1 MTQNNGNETAAL
13 AEITKR
19 QEAARAAR
27 PPAPQPIVE
36 SLRAT
41 LAMPVA
47 TNPERLARLRED
59 EERRKKQ
66 AEAAMRDAAWKAAG
80 VPARHADF
88 KLADVEPAS
97 QWLSKLQSL
106 VGMAGTGYLMALLGD
121 RGTGKTQIA
130 AATIR
135 SHCDHAAKPSARYVR
150 AMEFFMAVKE
160 SYRQDGP
167 TEAEQIHK
175 FASPALLVVDEA
187 HERGGSEWE
196 NRLFTHLIDLRYA
209 EGRDT
214 ILISNQKPEA
224 FKVSVGESIYSR
236 LVETGGVIVCEW
248 PSFRT
253 AGGGK

>member
-1 MTQNNGNETAAL
+1 MTQNNGNETAAM
-13 AEITKR
+13 AVIAKR

-27 PPAPQPIVE
+27 PPQPLPVAE

-41 LAMPVA
+41 LAKPVA
-47 TNPERLARLRED
+47 SDPAREEQIRLAD
-59 EERRKKQ
+59 EKRKTL
-66 AEAAMRDAAWKAAG
+66 AESTMRDTAWKNAG

-88 KLADVEPAS
+88 NLADVNQKAE
-97 QWLSKLQSL
+97 WMSKLHAL
-106 VGMAGTGYLMALLGD
+106 VGMAGRGYLVSLLGD
-121 RGTGKTQIA
+121 RGTGKTQLA

-167 TEAEQIHK
+167 TEAAQIHK
-175 FASPALLVVDEA
+175 FASPSLLVVDEA
-187 HERGGSEWE
+187 HERGGSDWE

-214 ILISNQKPEA
+214 ILVSNQKPEA
-224 FKVSVGESIYSR
+224 FKASVGESIYSR
-236 LVETGGVIVCEW
+236 LVETGGVMVCEW